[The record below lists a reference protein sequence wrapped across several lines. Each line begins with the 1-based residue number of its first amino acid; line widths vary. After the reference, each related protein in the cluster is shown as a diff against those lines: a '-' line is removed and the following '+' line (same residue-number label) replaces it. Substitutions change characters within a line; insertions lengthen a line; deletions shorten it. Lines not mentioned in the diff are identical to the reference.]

1 MALFFGA
8 MQTLSSGARFLV
20 QIVQA
25 VQVVQNVPS
34 ALNVDVISFDASL
47 YLSTMARSFLRPSR
61 DGSPYEGG
69 DEKMGTMTRVILA
82 TVTVWLIGV
91 GWARGGEIVRV
102 AYPSL
107 NTSVY
112 CLMIAEKEGYLKE
125 EGLELQ
131 LLSIRGE
138 IAIRS
143 ALAGEID
150 YFINAGSALAAAVR
164 GVPVKIVT
172 VFQDKPG
179 WDLVALPSIKSV
191 QQLRGATIGVMS
203 PEGSLAVVARQIL
216 RQHGLEPGRD
226 VNLVTMGGDAV
237 RLPALQAKAI
247 QATLFNTGMSLQ
259 AQREGFTKLA
269 AAADYANLIE
279 GGLATGN
286 DKIKQ
291 NPERIVRFVR
301 AALKG
306 VQFFLAKREAALKIM
321 MDGSRITDRALA
333 NAIYDIQ
340 AKLTLRRGFSDD
352 KTLQAMVD
360 DMIKITK
367 VQREVKVTD
376 VFDLAFVKK
385 ANDELRVAG
394 WKP

>member
-1 MALFFGA
+1 MKPMLTIVAFVL
-8 MQTLSSGARFLV
+8 LS
-20 QIVQA
+20 
-25 VQVVQNVPS
+25 
-34 ALNVDVISFDASL
+34 
-47 YLSTMARSFLRPSR
+47 LRPAQHMR
-61 DGSPYEGG
+61 AAEN
-69 DEKMGTMTRVILA
+69 I
-82 TVTVWLIGV
+82 
-91 GWARGGEIVRV
+91 RV

-112 CLMIAEKEGYLKE
+112 CLIVAQKEGYLKE

-131 LLSIRGE
+131 LLNIRGE

-150 YFINAGSALAAAVR
+150 YFTNAGSALAAAVR
-164 GVPVKIVT
+164 GIPVKIVT

-179 WDLVALPSIKSV
+179 WDLIALPGIKSI

-216 RQHGLEPGRD
+216 RQHGLEPGKD
-226 VNLVTMGGDAV
+226 VHLVTMGGDSV

-259 AQREGFTKLA
+259 AQKEGFTKLA
-269 AAADYANLIE
+269 AAADYASVIE
-279 GGLATGN
+279 GGLAAAN

-291 NPERIVRFVR
+291 NPHKVFRFIR
-301 AALKG
+301 AAVKG
-306 VQFFLAKREAALKIM
+306 LQFFVTKREAALKM
-321 MDGSRITDRALA
+321 MIEQSRMTDRALA

-340 AKLTLRRGFSDD
+340 TKLTLRTGFSDD
-352 KTLQAMVD
+352 KTLQTMIN

-367 VQREVKVTD
+367 VQREMKVTD
-376 VFDLAFVKK
+376 VFELAFVKK
-385 ANDELRVAG
+385 ANEDLEAAR
-394 WKP
+394 WRP